1 MVRDRNPIFHIAY
14 VQIFIQQNPSSVQIV
29 LFMKCVIST
38 RKNSNIFNWIRL
50 RVRLQWNSER
60 EREKKMYTQLYTSLS
75 WLRPLKSMRL
85 IYRLFANF
93 KQRKKLLLLLLSQ
106 QRAFVVLCRKSH
118 CIPENMEI
126 SWRLIC

>member
-50 RVRLQWNSER
+50 RVRMQWNSER
-60 EREKKMYTQLYTSLS
+60 ERKKNVYTTVHI
-75 WLRPLKSMRL
+75 L
-85 IYRLFANF
+85 ILIAP
-93 KQRKKLLLLLLSQ
+93 SQ
-106 QRAFVVLCRKSH
+106 VNAIDLPTVR
-118 CIPENMEI
+118 
-126 SWRLIC
+126 